1 MPVRHG
7 GTPLDLGPQ
16 NSSVIIV
23 QGNYRGREL
32 CGEKH
37 GHSILALIS
46 LFIAARAFYNAV
58 TIRKTSPYGETIR
71 NAEILLYTCEILPMV
86 LAVILY
92 ATPGLIPYTRRKIV
106 SPRNGD
112 IELARIH

>member
-1 MPVRHG
+1 MPVRV
-7 GTPLDLGPQ
+7 TPLYLGSR
-16 NSSVIIV
+16 NSFVIIV

-46 LFIAARAFYNAV
+46 LSIAARAFYNAI
-58 TIRKTSPYGETIR
+58 TIKKTSPYGEITR
-71 NAEILLYTCEILPMV
+71 NTKILFYACEIFPVV
-86 LAVILY
+86 LTVILY
-92 ATPGLIPYTRRKIV
+92 ATPGLIPYTRRKVV

-112 IELARIH
+112 IELSRIH